1 MSFLQQQSRKVALV
15 AINAIVGN
23 DIMRHWA
30 VRYATKH
37 IYQRIVEG
45 EHDYTRNIRYERYAI
60 LSNLLVTLERAFSN
74 KNISPSVRKKI
85 LDVFIGRVFL
95 PNEAK
100 NENVRKF
107 VEEFGQEPPG
117 FITISPGKKCNL
129 KCIGCYAGS
138 GASSTEKLDYST
150 VDRIVHEKTQLWNSY
165 FTVISGGEPLMWKSE
180 GKGILDLCRDHPD
193 NYFMM
198 YTNGTLI
205 TKDVARQMADVGNL
219 TPAISVEGFEQ
230 ETDERRGKGIFNKVL
245 DAMAN
250 LREVGVPFGI
260 SVTATRNN
268 AEEIVSDEFVDFFF
282 EKQGAV
288 YGWMFQYMPIGR
300 HLTLDLMVTPEQR
313 KWMFEREKHIIHDKH
328 VFLPDFWNGGVYS
341 SGCLAAGRSGGYIY
355 VEWNGNVTPCVFY
368 PYSKINIKEI
378 YANGGNLNDALRSDL
393 MVGIRKWQ
401 RQYGYGR
408 TGEDVHNLIAPCGI
422 RDHYEFTH
430 KHIAETK
437 AVPIDPDAAEALAD
451 PLYYKGLVEYNN
463 AFMSLTEPIWRKD
476 FIGNETNETSP
487 PDKIEIKDEGR
498 RSHSINEHDVIMERE
513 EFLVGERKDNHH

>member
-1 MSFLQQQSRKVALV
+1 MPFVEHILLKAAPRAIDLVLGSGALRKQA
-15 AINAIVGN
+15 AEYA
-23 DIMRHWA
+23 R
-30 VRYATKH
+30 RYMYKK
-37 IYQRIVEG
+37 IVEEETG
-45 EHDYTRNIRYERYAI
+45 STSNIRYERYAI
-60 LSNLLVTLERAFSN
+60 LSNLLVTLDRALSS
-74 KNISPSVRKKI
+74 KHISSSVRRKI
-85 LDVFIGRVFL
+85 LDVFVGRVVMTD
-95 PNEAK
+95 EGK

-117 FITISPGKKCNL
+117 FITISPCKQCNL
-129 KCIGCYAGS
+129 HCAGCYAGS
-138 GASSTEKLDYST
+138 AAKSTEKLDYPT
-150 VDRIVHEKTQLWNSY
+150 VDRIVREKTELWNSF
-165 FTVISGGEPLMWKSE
+165 FTVISGGEPLMWRSE

-230 ETDERRGKGIFNKVL
+230 ETDERRGKGIFKKVL

-313 KWMFEREKHIIHDKH
+313 KWMFEREKHIIHEKH

-368 PYSKINIKEI
+368 PYSKSNIKEI

-408 TGEDVHNLIAPCGI
+408 TGEDVHNLIAPCAI
-422 RDHYEFTH
+422 RDHYEFTR
-430 KHIAETK
+430 KHIQRTNAT
-437 AVPIDPDAAEALAD
+437 PIDPDAGEALAD
-451 PLYYKGLVEYNN
+451 PLYYKGLVEYDTE
-463 AFMSLTEPIWRKD
+463 FTSLTEPIWQKD
-476 FIGNETNETSP
+476 FIGNATKGSSP
-487 PDKIEIKDEGR
+487 SDEIEIKGEG
-498 RSHSINEHDVIMERE
+498 
-513 EFLVGERKDNHH
+513 